1 MTYTY
6 TTDFDSMLSEVI
18 GLASFK
24 VKIDTQFSGTYS
36 PVTTITATGEIAGF
50 NSNNYINVCDYSDAE
65 SSAPIFSF
73 GGVAM

>member
-36 PVTTITATGEIAGF
+36 PVTTITATGESVGA
-50 NSNNYINVCDYSDAE
+50 
-65 SSAPIFSF
+65 
-73 GGVAM
+73 